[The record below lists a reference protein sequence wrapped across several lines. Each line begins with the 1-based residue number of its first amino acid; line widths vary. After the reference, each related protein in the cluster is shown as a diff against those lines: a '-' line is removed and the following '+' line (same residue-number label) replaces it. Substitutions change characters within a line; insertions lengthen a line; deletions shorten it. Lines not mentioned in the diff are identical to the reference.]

1 MQSCLANSLILHVWM
16 ERECY
21 SSWVWF
27 IIWLWFVVMAFKFS
41 WVRFSPKWLKRKQ
54 RLVDCVTFG
63 MQVVATE
70 KIKIKNIN
78 IIDHMIRNLEQHC
91 NCYNLLFVFRQVIF
105 MARDGPLY
113 ACVHV
118 CTCNDVHACMHVFAS
133 QVLNAWVKIHKL
145 P

>member
-1 MQSCLANSLILHVWM
+1 M

-21 SSWVWF
+21 SSWVL
-27 IIWLWFVVMAFKFS
+27 IYYMIMICCNGLQIQLSAIQSKMIEKKA
-41 WVRFSPKWLKRKQ
+41 
-54 RLVDCVTFG
+54 
-63 MQVVATE
+63 ATGGLRDVWNASRSHG
-70 KIKIKNIN
+70 KNIN

-133 QVLNAWVKIHKL
+133 QVLNA
-145 P
+145 